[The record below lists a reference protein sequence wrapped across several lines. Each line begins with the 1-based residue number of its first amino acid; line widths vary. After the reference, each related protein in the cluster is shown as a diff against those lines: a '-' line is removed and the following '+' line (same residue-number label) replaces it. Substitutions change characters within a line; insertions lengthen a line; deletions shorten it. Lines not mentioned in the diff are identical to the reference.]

1 MIGAL
6 AGWLRV
12 YFRIP
17 RLLDGGFLM
26 SKANGPLRVSP
37 SELRMTAE
45 QLDGQAGGFAEKR
58 QGAHA
63 RVSGAALGSGQAA
76 A

>member
-1 MIGAL
+1 
-6 AGWLRV
+6 
-12 YFRIP
+12 
-17 RLLDGGFLM
+17 M